1 MKRILVVGEDPELR
15 ALNGLGFDIATA
27 CDGTSA
33 LERLEQEEFA
43 AVVLD
48 SAIRG
53 VSGYDVARRVRD
65 VAINRETPIVLIGA
79 ESDGRRRSFAA
90 GADVF
95 VQKPFAAATLLAMVQ
110 SVAR

>member
-15 ALNGLGFDIATA
+15 ALSTLGYDVATA
-27 CDGTSA
+27 ADGTSA
-33 LERLEQEEFA
+33 LERLAQEPFA
-43 AVVLD
+43 VVVLD
-48 SAIRG
+48 SAIPG

-65 VAINRETPIVLIGA
+65 VSLNRETPIVLIGA
-79 ESDGRRRSFAA
+79 EADGRRRSFAA

>member
-1 MKRILVVGEDPELR
+1 MKRILVVGDDPELR
-15 ALNGLGFDIATA
+15 VLGACGFDLLTA
-27 CDGTSA
+27 ADGPSA
-33 LERLEQEEFA
+33 LERLEQEPFA

-48 SAIRG
+48 SAVRG
-53 VSGYDVARRVRD
+53 VSGYDLARHVRD
-65 VAINRETPIVLIGA
+65 VSLNRETPIVLVGA

-95 VQKPFAAATLLAMVQ
+95 VQKPFAPATLLAMVQ